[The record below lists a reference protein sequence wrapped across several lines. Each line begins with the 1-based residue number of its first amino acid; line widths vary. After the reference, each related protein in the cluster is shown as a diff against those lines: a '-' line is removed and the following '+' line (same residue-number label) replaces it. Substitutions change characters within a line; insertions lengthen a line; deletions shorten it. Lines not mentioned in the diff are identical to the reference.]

1 MKALIDEGFN
11 LLPAHVFRFDF
22 LNDKFDKLPPELK
35 KIIDDPEKR
44 KKLIIYI
51 NPPYAESASAHGTEG
66 KKAVEQSW
74 IHDKY
79 ALSMGH
85 AQKELSAQ
93 FMARIYHEIPDCKI
107 GEFSKLKILQS
118 PRFKNF
124 RNFFR
129 ARLMNCFVVHANTFD
144 NVKGLFPIG
153 FKVWDTETKKVF
165 KYVDADVLDNG
176 GKRIDKKR
184 FWAYDDCKFI
194 NDWADTFRE
203 PFNVKDSIATLVG
216 VANDFQQQNVVFFD
230 KPYKKVIAS
239 NHNFQVT
246 QKNLLPSAVYYSV
259 RKCIPANWLNDRDQ
273 FLWPNDGWKNKTFQY
288 DCLAYA
294 LFNTAIRSEDGG
306 GNWIPFTEQEVD
318 AKEKFES
325 HFMIDFI
332 KNIKFSRE
340 AKKVLNSGLELWKYY
355 HLKIKGNNI
364 VSVNASFYD
373 IREYF
378 QGRSPNGKMNNKST
392 DEIYNKIIKTLRNNV
407 KLLAQKIEPK
417 IYEYGFLK

>member
-11 LLPAHVFRFDF
+11 LLPSHVFRFDF

-35 KIIDDPEKR
+35 KIIEDPEKR

-51 NPPYAESASAHGTEG
+51 NPPYAESASSHRIEG
-66 KKAVEQSW
+66 KKAVEQSLT
-74 IHDKY
+74 HDKY
-79 ALSMGH
+79 ALSLGH
-85 AQKELSAQ
+85 AQKELSTQ

-124 RNFFR
+124 RDFFR
-129 ARLMNCFVVHANTFD
+129 ARLMNCLVVHANTFD

-153 FKVWDTETKKVF
+153 FKVWDTEIKKIF
-165 KYVDADVLDNG
+165 KCVDADILDND
-176 GKRIDKKR
+176 GKIINKKR
-184 FWAYDDCKFI
+184 FWSYDDCKFI

-203 PFNVKDSIATLVG
+203 PFNAKGSIATLVG
-216 VANDFQQQNVVFFD
+216 VANDFQQQNIVFFD
-230 KPYKKVIAS
+230 KPYKKVKAS

-246 QKNLLPSAVYYSV
+246 QKNLLPSAVYYAV
-259 RKCIPANWLNDRDQ
+259 RKCIPADWLNDRDQ
-273 FLWPNDGWKNKTFQY
+273 FLWPNDGWKNEAFQY
-288 DCLAYA
+288 DCLAYT

-306 GNWIPFTEQEVD
+306 GNWIPFTEQEANARD
-318 AKEKFES
+318 TFES
-325 HFMIDFI
+325 HFMSSYLKGKI
-332 KNIKFSRE
+332 FSPE
-340 AKKVLNSGLELWKYY
+340 AKVVLKSGLELWKYY
-355 HLKIKGNNI
+355 HTEIKENKNAP
-364 VSVNASFYD
+364 VNASFYD

-378 QGRSPNGKMNNKST
+378 QGRTSSGKMNNKSA
-392 DEIYNKIIKTLRNNV
+392 DETYSKLIKILRNNL

>member
-1 MKALIDEGFN
+1 
-11 LLPAHVFRFDF
+11 
-22 LNDKFDKLPPELK
+22 LNDKFDKLPAELK

-79 ALSMGH
+79 ALSLGH

-107 GEFSKLKILQS
+107 GEFSKVKILQS
-118 PRFKNF
+118 PRFKGF
-124 RNFFR
+124 RSFFK
-129 ARLMNCFVVHANTFD
+129 ARLINCFVVHANTFD

-153 FKVWDTETKKVF
+153 FKVWNTETKKIF
-165 KYVDADVLDNG
+165 KYVDADVLDNN
-176 GKRIDKKR
+176 GKIIDKKR

-203 PFNVKDSIATLVG
+203 PFNAKDSIATLVG

-230 KPYKKVIAS
+230 KPYKKVIAG

-246 QKNLLPSAVYYSV
+246 RENLLPSVVYYAV
-259 RKCIPANWLNDRDQ
+259 RKCIPADWLNDRDQ
-273 FLWPNDGWKNKTFQY
+273 FLWPNDGWKNKTFQH

-294 LFNTAIRSEDGG
+294 LFNTSIKSEDGG
-306 GNWIPFTEQEVD
+306 GRWIPFTEKEVD

-332 KNIKFSRE
+332 KDIKFSRE
-340 AKKVLNSGLELWKYY
+340 AKKVLDSGLELWKYY
-355 HLKIKGNNI
+355 HLKIKGNNTA
-364 VSVNASFYD
+364 SVNASFYD
-373 IREYF
+373 IREFF
-378 QGRSPNGKMNNKST
+378 QGRSAGGKMNNTSA
-392 DEIYNKIIKTLRNNV
+392 DETYSRIIKTLRNNT
-407 KLLAQKIEPK
+407 KLLARQIDPK